1 MKRVAFGVVA
11 GLLGLALPACGDTAS
26 QAAWS
31 VGADAAP
38 DAPDEALWRPVDPKN
53 LFIFETTKGR
63 ILIEAFPDIAPKHY
77 AQFFALIHS
86 GDLDGTTFHRV
97 IDDFMAQG
105 GDVWAKKGEDPG
117 WPGIPGE
124 FTIRRDVTKM
134 PLEAAIGPE
143 DTAKNGYIKGF
154 PILTQPSF
162 FAEMS
167 ADGFVSTSIPH
178 CRGVVSTARTDD
190 PNSGDTQ
197 FFLMREH
204 SPHLDKNYTAWG
216 RVIDGQD
223 IVKALKKGA
232 PGSGTVTDPD
242 LLTSARVAADLP
254 EKSRPKA
261 WVLRTDTEAFATELA
276 TKGEVDVCDLPAIP
290 ALVK

>member
-1 MKRVAFGVVA
+1 MKRVAFGIAA
-11 GLLGLALPACGDTAS
+11 GLVGLALPACGDTAAE
-26 QAAWS
+26 AAWTL
-31 VGADAAP
+31 GAGASAEAP
-38 DAPDEALWRPVDPKN
+38 DAALWRAVDPEN
-53 LFIFETTKGR
+53 LFIFETTRGR
-63 ILIEAFPDIAPKHY
+63 ILIEAFPGIAPKHF
-77 AQFFALIHS
+77 AQFTAVIRS

-105 GDVWAKKGEDPG
+105 GDIWAKTGADPG

-124 FTIRRDVTKM
+124 FTIRRDVVAM
-134 PLEAAIGPE
+134 PLDAAIGPE
-143 DTAKNGYIKGF
+143 DTAKFGYIKGF

-167 ADGFVSTSIPH
+167 ADGFVATSIPH

-216 RVIDGQD
+216 RVIEGED
-223 IVKALKKGA
+223 IVRSLKKGA
-232 PGSGTVTDPD
+232 LPSGEVKDPD
-242 LLTSARVAADLP
+242 GLTSAKVAADLP
-254 EKSRPKA
+254 ETSRPKA
-261 WVLRTDTEAFATELA
+261 WVLRTDTDAFAAELA
-276 TKGEVDVCDLPAIP
+276 TRGEVDVCTLPSIPAI
-290 ALVK
+290 VK

>member
-1 MKRVAFGVVA
+1 MKRVAFGITV
-11 GLLGLALPACGDTAS
+11 GLLGLALPACGDTADKGW
-26 QAAWS
+26 AL
-31 VGADAAP
+31 GAGAET
-38 DAPDEALWRPVDPKN
+38 PDEANWRQVDAEN
-53 LFIFETTKGR
+53 LFVFETNKGR
-63 ILIEAFPDIAPKHY
+63 IVIEAFPQVAPKHY
-77 AQFFALIHS
+77 AQFRKLISS

-105 GDVWAKKGEDPG
+105 GDVWAKKGADPG

-124 FTIRRDVTKM
+124 FTLRRDVSSL
-134 PLEAAIGPE
+134 PLEATIGPE

-167 ADGFVSTSIPH
+167 VDGLVTSSIPH
-178 CRGVVSTARTDD
+178 CRGVLSTARTDD

-204 SPHLDKNYTAWG
+204 SPHLDRQYTSWG
-216 RVIDGQD
+216 RVIDGQQV
-223 IVKALKKGA
+223 VKALKKGA

-242 LLTSARVAADLP
+242 VLKSAKVAADIP
-254 EKSRPKA
+254 ESARPKA
-261 WVLRTDTEAFATELA
+261 WVLRTDTDAFRAELA
-276 TKGEVDVCDLPAIP
+276 TKGEVDVCTLPPVPAI
-290 ALVK
+290 VK